1 MSLLHWITRWQSLI
15 YSGSFSPFWYCSE
28 LNEAKRNFG
37 VVMHR
42 IKADRKEITWFIYL
56 TEESIWKQCWI
67 RSSVQNRCIFV
78 SASLQC
84 CVEFFFMNSCV
95 LYSVKDSLSVVAL
108 KEFPD
113 LLRIHDCIISVFFK
127 AHNVSY
133 VLKIICAVVPTDRG
147 IESALITIILLKWQW
162 QDLLLARNLPH

>member
-1 MSLLHWITRWQSLI
+1 MLRGI
-15 YSGSFSPFWYCSE
+15 
-28 LNEAKRNFG
+28 
-37 VVMHR
+37 
-42 IKADRKEITWFIYL
+42 
-56 TEESIWKQCWI
+56 
-67 RSSVQNRCIFV
+67 
-78 SASLQC
+78 
-84 CVEFFFMNSCV
+84 FFMNSCV

-147 IESALITIILLKWQW
+147 IESALITIILLKWQ
-162 QDLLLARNLPH
+162 